1 MNVPPITNIRDHV
14 SLPKIVLLRGA
25 YRRDAALG
33 LLNSV
38 LPAIYDKAREY
49 SDTVARAFYGPL
61 PPDQGPEWRDALSL
75 QDRERCLI
83 ALLASRRAEVE
94 LAVHIYLAVMEEM
107 SPEEI
112 ANILMLV
119 GMYTGLDNFSHS
131 LRVEAK
137 TLDVLNAI
145 IDGGKNRDALSVLL
159 ALSAAFE
166 PPPPP
171 LASGR

>member
-1 MNVPPITNIRDHV
+1 MNKPPITNIRDYL
-14 SLPKIVLLRGA
+14 SLPKIELLHRA
-25 YRRDAALG
+25 YSRDQALA

-38 LPAIYDKAREY
+38 LPATYDQAREY
-49 SDTVARAFYGPL
+49 ADAVAGAFYGPL
-61 PPDQGPEWRDALSL
+61 PPDQGPAWRSALSL

-83 ALLASRRAEVE
+83 ALLASRRAELE
-94 LAVHIYLAVMEEM
+94 LAVHIYLAVMEGM

-119 GMYTGLDNFSHS
+119 GMYTGLDNFSRS

-137 TLDVLNAI
+137 TLVVLSAI
-145 IDGGKNRDALSVLL
+145 ADGGTDRDALAVLQ

-166 PPPPP
+166 PPP
-171 LASGR
+171 ASGR